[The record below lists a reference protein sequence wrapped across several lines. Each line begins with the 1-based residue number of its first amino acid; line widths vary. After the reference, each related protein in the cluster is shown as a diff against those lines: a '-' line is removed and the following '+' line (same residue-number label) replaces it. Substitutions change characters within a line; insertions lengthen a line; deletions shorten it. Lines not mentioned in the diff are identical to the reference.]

1 MAKELV
7 YYTPSV
13 EAISKRK
20 HVLFLEKSGYL
31 IHKCYAEED
40 LRGYLESSSPAGMI
54 LTEEETLDKVE
65 NIQNIPVLLILKQ
78 EKNVSEL
85 IDKFAAVRYPIF
97 FRYEND
103 PINTILET
111 VKLIYRWNNTK

>member
-7 YYTPSV
+7 YYIPSA
-13 EAISKRK
+13 ETISKRK

-31 IHKCYAEED
+31 VHKCYTEED
-40 LRGYLESSSPAGMI
+40 LREYLESTSPVGLI

-65 NIQNIPVLLILKQ
+65 NIHSVPVLLILKQ

-85 IDKFAAVRYPIF
+85 IDKFAEVKYPIF